1 MYKLTRLA
9 MLLSFLLLCW
19 PSYGQAQAYYG
30 NDCEFVRL
38 AWMTGNPGCD
48 SGDKF
53 VLKRRP
59 LVRKQFMILNNEPVL
74 VFVKNKKKFPQ
85 CTKYTD
91 VTSKVRFL

>member
-1 MYKLTRLA
+1 
-9 MLLSFLLLCW
+9 MLFSILLFCW
-19 PSYGQAQAYYG
+19 LGFGQAQVAYYG

-59 LVRKQFMILNNEPVL
+59 PVRKQFMILNNEPVL
-74 VFVKNKKKFPQ
+74 VFVENKKKFPQ